1 LVSLLSNISVMRTTI
16 VYNPLLSIE
25 DNAKQN
31 NVSTSTIRKYIKD
44 NGIDR
49 RFDEQKAKFM
59 KVKELQK
66 SNPSITIAEIQKQ
79 LGYSFYTVKKYMT
92 IDETNWNPRN
102 GKFSSFDLSKADNLV
117 KSVSDSQ
124 DEILKGI
131 LKLYI
136 PKGRFD
142 CDLTFSK
149 GVFYKNIPIP
159 HYIYDKYPLSNEVQ
173 SLDEAYKLEDG
184 RFDSIV
190 LDLPFLVKDIK
201 GAATSMVS
209 QRFNSFRT
217 VDELYQT
224 NETMMKLAFRLL
236 SSKGLLIMKTMD
248 VNANGKQY
256 WIGNNVQNIAYEIGF
271 ELVDTFILLSRTKI
285 LSTKGTQQHCARKW
299 HSYFFVFRKK

>member
-1 LVSLLSNISVMRTTI
+1 MRTNI
-16 VYNPLLSIE
+16 VYNPLQSIE

-31 NVSTSTIRKYIKD
+31 KVSTSTIRKYIKD

-136 PKGRFD
+136 KKDRFD

-159 HYIYDKYPLSNEVQ
+159 YYIYDKYPLSNEVQ
-173 SLDEAYKLEDG
+173 SLDIAFKLEDG
-184 RFDSIV
+184 SFDSIV
-190 LDLPFLVKDIK
+190 LDLPFLVKDGK
-201 GAATSMVS
+201 GADTSIVC
-209 QRFNSFRT
+209 QRFNHYRT
-217 VDELYQT
+217 IEELYQT
-224 NETMMKLAFRLL
+224 NESMMKLAFRLL

-256 WIGNNVQNIAYEIGF
+256 WIGNYVQNIAREIGF

-285 LSTKGTQQHCARKW
+285 LATKGTQQHCARKW

>member
-1 LVSLLSNISVMRTTI
+1 MRTTI
-16 VYNPLLSIE
+16 VYNPLQSIE

-31 NVSTSTIRKYIKD
+31 KVSTSTIRKYIKD

-49 RFDEQKAKFM
+49 RYDEQKVKFM

-79 LGYSFYTVKKYMT
+79 LGYSFYTVKKYMN

-102 GKFSSFDLSKADNLV
+102 GKYSSFDLSKADNLV

-136 PKGRFD
+136 NKDRFD

-149 GVFYKNIPIP
+149 GVFYKKLPKP
-159 HYIYDKYPLSNEVQ
+159 KYIYDKYPLSNEVQ

-184 RFDSIV
+184 RFETIV
-190 LDLPFLVKDIK
+190 LDLPFIVKNGK
-201 GAATSMVS
+201 GTETSIVC
-209 QRFNSFRT
+209 QRFNHYQT
-217 VDELYQT
+217 IEELYQT
-224 NETMMKLAFRLL
+224 NENMMKLAFRLL
-236 SSKGLLIMKTMD
+236 SPKGLLVMKTMD
-248 VNANGKQY
+248 VNADGKQY
-256 WIGNNVQNIAYEIGF
+256 WVGNYVQNIACEIGF

-285 LSTKGTQQHCARKW
+285 LATKGTQQHCARKW
-299 HSYFFVFRKK
+299 HSYFFVFRKS